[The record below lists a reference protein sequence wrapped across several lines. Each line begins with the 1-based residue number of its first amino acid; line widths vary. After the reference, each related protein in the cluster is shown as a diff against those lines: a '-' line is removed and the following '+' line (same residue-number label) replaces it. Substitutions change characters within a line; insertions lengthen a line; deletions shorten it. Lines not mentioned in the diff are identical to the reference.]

1 MWRVR
6 RVVTA
11 TDKDGESYFLSDG
24 TAANLKEM
32 AGMAGLYLT
41 DLWETAGPRA
51 NNNGTADAASR
62 PVHLE
67 PPDGGTILRIVEFP
81 PDKDWRG
88 KRDVSDAF
96 TSIGAGHAPVAGHD
110 DPMMH
115 ITNTVDY
122 IIVLKGEI
130 YAVMDKGETLLRQG
144 DILIQ
149 RGTNHSWHNRSDQ
162 PCVIA
167 AVLVSAYPAN

>member
-1 MWRVR
+1 MDRFR

-11 TDKDGESYFLSDG
+11 TNERGKSFLLFDGIAENF
-24 TAANLKEM
+24 KEM
-32 AGMAGLYLT
+32 TGMSGLYLT
-41 DLWETAGPRA
+41 DLWETNGPRA
-51 NNNGTADAASR
+51 NNKGTGDAAER

-88 KRDVSDAF
+88 KGDVSAAF
-96 TSIGAGHAPVAGHD
+96 TSIAAGHAPVTGHG

-130 YAVMDKGETLLRQG
+130 YAVMDEGESLLKAG

-149 RGTNHSWHNRSDQ
+149 RGTNHSWHNRSNQ

-167 AVLVSAYPAN
+167 AVLVSADPL